1 MKDWKTVYTTEIE
14 HRAMIVKDVLEKT
27 EISAVIL
34 NKRDS
39 SYNNFGNFEVSV
51 NPDHVIKALKII
63 ADEIAF
69 E

>member
-1 MKDWKTVYTTEIE
+1 MKDWKTVFTSEIE
-14 HRAMIVKDVLEKT
+14 HRALIVKDLLEKS
-27 EISAVIL
+27 EIAAVIL

-39 SYNNFGNFEVSV
+39 SYHNFGNFEVSV

>member
-1 MKDWKTVYTTEIE
+1 MKDWKTVYTSEIE

-27 EISAVIL
+27 EVSAVIL

-51 NPDHVIKALKII
+51 NPDQVIKALKII